1 MNQQKIRPPRSRRFS
16 MYAIIVLMLVL
27 SACGGASAPASP
39 TAGAQS
45 GQASQASGSSG
56 GQPVTLTYWNGFTA
70 SDRPV
75 MEANVA
81 EFNKSHPNI
90 QIKMDIQPWDSI
102 FQKLLPSMK
111 SGSDPDIV
119 SLGADVLPQYADAG
133 VLAPVDDLWA
143 GGLDPKNFSDGVI
156 KGMTYKDHKYGA
168 PIIYFTTL
176 MYRNKDL
183 FKAAGLDT
191 DKCPADWKEWQDAIL
206 KLTKDENGDGK
217 PEQYGFAWGD
227 HGAVSM
233 WPAIVWGGGGDF
245 ISPDGTKSML
255 DDPKTIAAIKEWT
268 DLIKDKHILA
278 LGLSGVE
285 ADNLFQTGKAAM
297 EIVGPWVSTGFKDA
311 RINFDICQIPAGPAG
326 RFTQGTGVYMTI
338 NKNTKNKEAAYE
350 LLKFWQQEW
359 AQVNWSSKTGFPPTQ
374 PALANNAEIKKNPY
388 VQSFADSAPFART
401 YLPGVV
407 QYAKIDSDIIT
418 PAILSIA
425 RGEKPADVAL
435 KEAAAKM
442 NDVLAAK

>member
-1 MNQQKIRPPRSRRFS
+1 MSAQKVRSPRL
-16 MYAIIVLMLVL
+16 MYISINAVVLLMLIL
-27 SACGGASAPASP
+27 ASCAMPSAPGS
-39 TAGAQS
+39 T
-45 GQASQASGSSG
+45 GQASSSS

-75 MEANVA
+75 MEGNVA
-81 EFNKSHPNI
+81 EFNKTHPNI
-90 QIKMDIQPWDSI
+90 QIKMDIQPWDTI
-102 FQKLLPSMK
+102 FQKLLPSLK
-111 SGSDPDIV
+111 AGSEPDIV
-119 SLGADVLPQYADAG
+119 SLGGDVLPQYAAAG
-133 VLAPVDDLWA
+133 VLTPVDDLWA
-143 GGLDPKNFSDGVI
+143 GGGLDPKNFSDGVI
-156 KGMTYKDHKYGA
+156 KGMSFQGHMYGA

-183 FKAAGLDT
+183 FKAAGLDPE
-191 DKCPADWKEWQDAIL
+191 KCPADWKEWEADIL
-206 KLTKDENGDGK
+206 ALTKDGNNDGK

-245 ISPDGTKSML
+245 VNADGTKSML

-311 RINFDICQIPAGPAG
+311 GINFDICQIPAGPAG
-326 RFTQGTGVYMTI
+326 RFTQGNGVYMTI
-338 NKNTKNKEAAYE
+338 NKNSKHKEAAYE

-359 AQVNWSSKTGFPPTQ
+359 AQINWSSKTGFPPTQ
-374 PALANNAEIKKNPY
+374 PAFASNAEIKKNPY
-388 VQSFADSAPFART
+388 VQAFADSAPYART

-407 QYAKIDSDIIT
+407 QFAKLDGDIIT

-425 RGEKPADVAL
+425 RGEKPAEDAL

-442 NDVLAAK
+442 NEVLAAK